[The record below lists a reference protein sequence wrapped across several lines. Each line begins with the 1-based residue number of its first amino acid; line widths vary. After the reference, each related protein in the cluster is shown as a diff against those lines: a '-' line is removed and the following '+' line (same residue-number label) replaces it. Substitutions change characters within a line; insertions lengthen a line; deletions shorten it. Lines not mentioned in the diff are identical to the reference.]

1 MIKRFIKK
9 IEESATEALIA
20 ILYYI
25 DDKLDEHENRLDELE
40 DRLEEFEDKFNPT
53 IAEVESQS
61 STRKL
66 IKKTSITAA
75 VGIAI
80 GWILKHFGIF

>member
-9 IEESATEALIA
+9 IEETATEALITV
-20 ILYYI
+20 LYYI
-25 DDKLDEHENRLDELE
+25 DDKLDNHDKRLDSLE
-40 DRLEEFEDKFNPT
+40 NKLEEFEDNFSPT

-61 STRKL
+61 NTRKL
-66 IKKTSITAA
+66 IKKSVITAGG
-75 VGIAI
+75 GIII

>member
-9 IEESATEALIA
+9 VEETATEALIT

-25 DDKLDEHENRLDELE
+25 DDKLDAHEDRLDKLE
-40 DRLEEFEDKFNPT
+40 DKLEEFEDKFNPT
-53 IAEVESQS
+53 FAEVESQS
-61 STRKL
+61 NTRKL
-66 IKKTSITAA
+66 IKKTGVTAG
-75 VGIAI
+75 VGIII

>member
-9 IEESATEALIA
+9 IEETATEALIT

-25 DDKLDEHENRLDELE
+25 DDKLDNHDKRIDSLENK
-40 DRLEEFEDKFNPT
+40 LEEFEDKFSPT

-61 STRKL
+61 NTRKL
-66 IKKTSITAA
+66 IKKSVITAGG
-75 VGIAI
+75 GIII

>member
-1 MIKRFIKK
+1 VIKRFIKK
-9 IEESATEALIA
+9 IEETATEALIT

-25 DDKLDEHENRLDELE
+25 DDKLDSHDNRLDK
-40 DRLEEFEDKFNPT
+40 LEEKLDKFEDKFNPT
-53 IAEVESQS
+53 IAQVESQS
-61 STRKL
+61 NTRKL
-66 IKKTSITAA
+66 IKKSGITAA

>member
-9 IEESATEALIA
+9 IEETATEALIT

-25 DDKLDEHENRLDELE
+25 DDKLDSHDNRLDK
-40 DRLEEFEDKFNPT
+40 LEEKLDKFEDKFNPT
-53 IAEVESQS
+53 IAQVESQS
-61 STRKL
+61 NTRKL

-75 VGIAI
+75 VGIVI

>member
-9 IEESATEALIA
+9 VEETATEALIT

-25 DDKLDEHENRLDELE
+25 DDKLDAHESRLDELE
-40 DRLEEFEDKFNPT
+40 DKLEEFEDRFNPT
-53 IAEVESQS
+53 VAEVESQS
-61 STRKL
+61 NTRKL
-66 IKKTSITAA
+66 VKKTSITAA
-75 VGIAI
+75 VGIVI

>member
-9 IEESATEALIA
+9 VEETATESLIT

-25 DDKLDEHENRLDELE
+25 DDKLDSHDDRIEKLE
-40 DRLEEFEDKFNPT
+40 DKLEEFEDRFNPT
-53 IAEVESQS
+53 VAEVESQS
-61 STRKL
+61 NTRKL
-66 IKKTSITAA
+66 VKKTSITAA
-75 VGIAI
+75 VGIVI

>member
-9 IEESATEALIA
+9 IEETATEALIA

-25 DDKLDEHENRLDELE
+25 DDKLDGHDKRLDELE
-40 DRLEEFEDKFNPT
+40 DRLEDFEDKFNPT

-61 STRKL
+61 NTRKL
-66 IKKTSITAA
+66 IKK
-75 VGIAI
+75 
-80 GWILKHFGIF
+80 

>member
-9 IEESATEALIA
+9 IEETATEALIA

-25 DDKLDEHENRLDELE
+25 DDKLDSHDNRIEKLE

-61 STRKL
+61 NTRKL

-75 VGIAI
+75 VGIVI

>member
-1 MIKRFIKK
+1 VIKRFIKK
-9 IEESATEALIA
+9 IEETSTEALIT

-25 DDKLDEHENRLDELE
+25 DDKLDAHE
-40 DRLEEFEDKFNPT
+40 DRLDKLEDKLEGFEDKFNPT
-53 IAEVESQS
+53 FAEVESQS
-61 STRKL
+61 NTRKL
-66 IKKTSITAA
+66 VKKTSITAA

>member
-9 IEESATEALIA
+9 VEETATEALIT

-25 DDKLDEHENRLDELE
+25 DDKLDNQDKRLDSLE
-40 DRLEEFEDKFNPT
+40 NKLEEFEDKFSPT

-61 STRKL
+61 NTRKL
-66 IKKTSITAA
+66 IKKSVITAGG
-75 VGIAI
+75 GIII

>member
-9 IEESATEALIA
+9 VEETATEALIT

-25 DDKLDEHENRLDELE
+25 DDKLDNHDKRLDSLE
-40 DRLEEFEDKFNPT
+40 NKLEEFEDNFRPA

-61 STRKL
+61 NTRKL
-66 IKKTSITAA
+66 IKKSGITTA

>member
-9 IEESATEALIA
+9 VEETATEALIT

-25 DDKLDEHENRLDELE
+25 DDKLDSHDKRIDSLENK
-40 DRLEEFEDKFNPT
+40 LEEFEDKFSPT

-61 STRKL
+61 NTRKL
-66 IKKTSITAA
+66 IKKSAITTV
-75 VGIAI
+75 VGVVI

>member
-9 IEESATEALIA
+9 VEETATEALIT

-25 DDKLDEHENRLDELE
+25 DDKLDSHDKRLDSLE
-40 DRLEEFEDKFNPT
+40 NKLEEFEDKFSPT

-61 STRKL
+61 NTRKL
-66 IKKTSITAA
+66 IKKTSITVT
-75 VGIAI
+75 VGIVI